1 MRMCACVCMCMFL
14 FKNSKTNAHDYL
26 LIGIIEITWGPA
38 LKIFFLSLV
47 TKASNWFV
55 VEFKKKFGG

>member
-1 MRMCACVCMCMFL
+1 MCMFL